1 VCPGRSHFVGS
12 FAPSGSPPEVRTDM
26 ADTSVTKVDGE
37 NSPVGRMGQRYLA
50 SGVRLSMR
58 LWLDEEPGEAKPEA
72 RRDYETVG
80 YVLKGR
86 AELTLEGQTVR
97 LEAGDS
103 YVVPHGAEHSYRI
116 LETFSAVE
124 ATSPPAEVHGRDE
137 QPVH

>member
-1 VCPGRSHFVGS
+1 
-12 FAPSGSPPEVRTDM
+12 M

-37 NSPVGRMGQRYLA
+37 RSPVGRMGQRYLA

-58 LWLDEEPGEAKPEA
+58 LWLDEEPGEAKPSV
-72 RRDYETVG
+72 RREYETIG

-97 LEAGDS
+97 LEPGDS
-103 YVVPHGAEHSYRI
+103 WVVPHGAEHSYRI

-137 QPVH
+137 EGLH

>member
-1 VCPGRSHFVGS
+1 
-12 FAPSGSPPEVRTDM
+12 M

-37 NSPVGRMGQRYLA
+37 RSPVGRMGQRYLA

-58 LWLDEEPGEAKPEA
+58 LWLDIEPGEKAPV

-86 AELTLEGQTVR
+86 AELILEGQTVR
-97 LEAGDS
+97 LDPGDS
-103 YVVPHGAEHSYRI
+103 WVVPHGAEHSYRV

-137 QPVH
+137 QAVH

>member
-1 VCPGRSHFVGS
+1 
-12 FAPSGSPPEVRTDM
+12 M

-37 NSPVGRMGQRYLA
+37 RSPVGRAGQRYLA

-58 LWLDEEPGEAKPEA
+58 LWLDEEPGEKEA
-72 RRDYETVG
+72 VRRDYETVG

-86 AELTLEGQTVR
+86 AELTLEGQAVR

-103 YVVPHGAEHSYRI
+103 WVVPHGAEHSYRI

-137 QPVH
+137 EPVH

>member
-1 VCPGRSHFVGS
+1 
-12 FAPSGSPPEVRTDM
+12 M

-37 NSPVGRMGQRYLA
+37 KSPVGRMGQRYLA

-58 LWLDEEPGEAKPEA
+58 LWLDEEPGEKEA
-72 RRDYETVG
+72 VRRDYETIG

-86 AELTLEGQTVR
+86 AELELEGQTVR

-103 YVVPHGAEHSYRI
+103 WVVPQGAEHRYRI
-116 LETFSAVE
+116 VETFSAVE

-137 QPVH
+137 ESVH

>member
-1 VCPGRSHFVGS
+1 
-12 FAPSGSPPEVRTDM
+12 M

-37 NSPVGRMGQRYLA
+37 KSPVGRMGQRYLA

-58 LWLDEEPGEAKPEA
+58 LWMDEEPGEAKPA
-72 RRDYETVG
+72 IRRDYETIG
-80 YVLKGR
+80 YVLRGR
-86 AELTLEGQTVR
+86 AELTLEGQTVK

-103 YVVPHGAEHSYRI
+103 WVVPNGAEHSYRI

-137 QPVH
+137 QEMH

>member
-1 VCPGRSHFVGS
+1 MS
-12 FAPSGSPPEVRTDM
+12 
-26 ADTSVTKVDGE
+26 DTSVTKVDGE

-58 LWLDEEPGEAKPEA
+58 LWLDVEPGEKKPV
-72 RRDYETVG
+72 RREYETVG

-103 YVVPHGAEHSYRI
+103 YVVPHLAEHGYRI

-137 QPVH
+137 PDVH

>member
-1 VCPGRSHFVGS
+1 
-12 FAPSGSPPEVRTDM
+12 M
-26 ADTSVTKVDGE
+26 ADSSVTKVDGE
-37 NSPVGRMGQRYLA
+37 KSPVGRMGQRYLA
-50 SGVRLSMR
+50 TGVRVSMR
-58 LWLDEEPGEAKPEA
+58 LWLDEEPGEKAPV

-103 YVVPHGAEHSYRI
+103 WVVPNGAEHRYRI

-137 QPVH
+137 EPVH

>member
-1 VCPGRSHFVGS
+1 
-12 FAPSGSPPEVRTDM
+12 M

-37 NSPVGRMGQRYLA
+37 SSPTGRMGQRYLA

-58 LWLDEEPGEAKPEA
+58 LWLDQEPGEAKA
-72 RRDYETVG
+72 AVRRDYETVG
-80 YVLKGR
+80 YVLRGR

-97 LEAGDS
+97 LQQGDS
-103 YVVPHGAEHSYRI
+103 WVVPRGAEHSYRI